1 MVTKSVSKNSEIRKG
16 LSKKEA
22 YLLSSL
28 AEKKKR
34 LFGLKDVMEEL
45 GCTYDYAKVIASRLA
60 KKKWLIP
67 IEKGRYLIVPLEAGK
82 ESIYTEHEF
91 IIASKLVQPY
101 YIAYWSAMNYHGMT
115 EQVPFTVFV
124 ATTKR
129 RNKKEIHGVKY
140 EFITLTKNKF
150 FGFSAVNIAGEA
162 VSISDREKTII
173 DALDHPEY
181 CGGISEAAKALWNAR
196 QKIDYRKLAD
206 YAEKMKNRAI
216 FKRLGYLL
224 QKLEIKIPDEL
235 NKKVKE
241 NISKGYAAL
250 DTVVKRKGKHNSE
263 WRLLVNVSDKD
274 LLEWRE
280 IH

>member
-1 MVTKSVSKNSEIRKG
+1 MVTKSVSKNADIRKG

-22 YLLSSL
+22 YLLTSL

-34 LFGLKDVMEEL
+34 LFGLKDVMDEL
-45 GCTYDYAKVIASRLA
+45 GCSYNYAKVIASRLA

-101 YIAYWSAMNYHGMT
+101 YIGYWSAMNYHGMT

-124 ATTKR
+124 ATIKR

-162 VSISDREKTII
+162 VSISDMEKTII
-173 DALDHPEY
+173 DTLDHPEY
-181 CGGISEAAKALWNAR
+181 CGGISEAAKALWSAR
-196 QKIDYRKLAD
+196 QKIDFGKLVN
-206 YAEKMKNRAI
+206 YAEKMKNGAI

-235 NKKVKE
+235 NKKIKE

>member
-1 MVTKSVSKNSEIRKG
+1 MVTKSASKNAGIRKG

-22 YLLSSL
+22 YLLTSL

-34 LFGLKDVMEEL
+34 LFGLKDVMDEL
-45 GCTYDYAKVIASRLA
+45 GCSYNYAKVIASRLA

-91 IIASKLVQPY
+91 IIASKLVHPY

-140 EFITLTKNKF
+140 EFVTVTKNKF

-162 VSISDREKTII
+162 VNIPDREKTII

-196 QKIDYRKLAD
+196 QKIDFRKLVD
-206 YAEKMKNRAI
+206 YAEKMKNRGI

-224 QKLEIKIPDEL
+224 QKLEIKIPEEL
-235 NKKVKE
+235 GKKIKE

>member
-1 MVTKSVSKNSEIRKG
+1 MVTKSVSKNADIRKG

-34 LFGLKDVMEEL
+34 LFGLKDVMDEL
-45 GCTYDYAKVIASRLA
+45 ECSYNYAKVIASRLA

-124 ATTKR
+124 ATIKR

-162 VSISDREKTII
+162 VNISDREKTII

-181 CGGISEAAKALWNAR
+181 CGGISEAAKALWSAR
-196 QKIDYRKLAD
+196 QKIDFRKLVD
-206 YAEKMKNRAI
+206 YAEKMKNRGI

-263 WRLLVNVSDKD
+263 WRLLVNVSDKN